1 MTWGA
6 HCDQL
11 LGMHRDD
18 LTLLALLLM
27 GAVALLLF
35 LWAGGLY

>member
-1 MTWGA
+1 
-6 HCDQL
+6 
-11 LGMHRDD
+11 MHLED
-18 LTLLALLLM
+18 LTLLALLLLM

>member
-1 MTWGA
+1 
-6 HCDQL
+6 
-11 LGMHRDD
+11 MHLED
-18 LTLLALLLM
+18 LALLALLLLM

>member
-1 MTWGA
+1 
-6 HCDQL
+6 
-11 LGMHRDD
+11 MHPED
-18 LTLLALLLM
+18 LALLALLLLM